1 MSLAEAAAAGPP
13 EDKRRPSK
21 IDLWLESLPKDER
34 EGAEAILANPEW
46 RHVRVRD
53 TFLRYGLDIGAQ
65 QIGDYR
71 KARYES
77 FR

>member
-34 EGAEAILANPEW
+34 EGAEAILAVGEQVIFAEAE
-46 RHVRVRD
+46 RGHQV
-53 TFLRYGLDIGAQ
+53 G
-65 QIGDYR
+65 
-71 KARYES
+71 
-77 FR
+77 